1 MIINKESMDN
11 KKVVPQHLNPHP
23 TKCKHKITV
32 VDQKLICAYCGEPI
46 KL

>member
-1 MIINKESMDN
+1 MD
-11 KKVVPQHLNPHP
+11 HLPRA

-32 VDQKLICAYCGEPI
+32 EDQKLICAYCGEPI

>member
-1 MIINKESMDN
+1 MD
-11 KKVVPQHLNPHP
+11 HLKP

-32 VDQKLICAYCGEPI
+32 EDQKLVCAYCGEPI